1 MNYEKYRLVDNIV
14 EQFGLGSD
22 QIDSFNSVND
32 DTYWLV
38 QQDISAYK
46 TLGFFARINYDYKGK
61 YLFEAS
67 MRADG
72 TSRFAKKDRWGYF
85 PSVSAGWRFTEER
98 FMEGVRHWWDNGKI
112 RLSYGALG
120 NQQVSNYLY
129 LQTIGTGTLNY
140 LFDDSGKA
148 SYASV
153 SDPMSSNL
161 TWETVYTYNLGLD
174 LSFLQ
179 NRLSFTGDFFIRD
192 TKDMLTQSLTLPSV
206 YGAATPTENCADLRT
221 KGWELSITWRDQFK
235 LGGKPFHYALTGQIG
250 DYQTEITK
258 YNNPTKLF
266 DSYYEG
272 KKLGEIWGYHV
283 PKLFDTDEEAAA
295 YQVAINNSSN
305 VYQRVYNMQN
315 NLGRLMAGDVMFED
329 RDGSGSIGTG
339 AGTGD
344 DPGDMMIIGNT
355 TPRYSYSFRIEAS
368 WNGFDISAFFQ
379 GVGKRDWYPTA
390 NKDDIYGANQF
401 WQLYGYTIPSFITY
415 DFMDDVWSEQNL
427 GGYFPRLR
435 PIQSYNGG
443 PLGQNNDRYLQS
455 VAYLRFKNLTIG
467 YTLPV
472 LKKYLSKLRIYVS
485 GENLCYWSPLKKH
498 CKLIDPELAISS
510 GTYKGGTG
518 TGYTMPRTF
527 SFGVDITF

>member
-1 MNYEKYRLVDNIV
+1 
-14 EQFGLGSD
+14 
-22 QIDSFNSVND
+22 
-32 DTYWLV
+32 
-38 QQDISAYK
+38 
-46 TLGFFARINYDYKGK
+46 
-61 YLFEAS
+61 
-67 MRADG
+67 
-72 TSRFAKKDRWGYF
+72 
-85 PSVSAGWRFTEER
+85 
-98 FMEGVRHWWDNGKI
+98 
-112 RLSYGALG
+112 
-120 NQQVSNYLY
+120 
-129 LQTIGTGTLNY
+129 
-140 LFDDSGKA
+140 
-148 SYASV
+148 
-153 SDPMSSNL
+153 
-161 TWETVYTYNLGLD
+161 
-174 LSFLQ
+174 
-179 NRLSFTGDFFIRD
+179 
-192 TKDMLTQSLTLPSV
+192 MLTQSLTLPSV

-339 AGTGD
+339 AGTVD

-390 NKDDIYGANQF
+390 LRVVCSSVSCALPTRVPQRFRSTLDRRLHEPNPVPESYGGAAM
-401 WQLYGYTIPSFITY
+401 TAP
-415 DFMDDVWSEQNL
+415 
-427 GGYFPRLR
+427 P
-435 PIQSYNGG
+435 
-443 PLGQNNDRYLQS
+443 
-455 VAYLRFKNLTIG
+455 
-467 YTLPV
+467 
-472 LKKYLSKLRIYVS
+472 
-485 GENLCYWSPLKKH
+485 
-498 CKLIDPELAISS
+498 
-510 GTYKGGTG
+510 
-518 TGYTMPRTF
+518 
-527 SFGVDITF
+527 

>member
-1 MNYEKYRLVDNIV
+1 M
-14 EQFGLGSD
+14 
-22 QIDSFNSVND
+22 
-32 DTYWLV
+32 
-38 QQDISAYK
+38 
-46 TLGFFARINYDYKGK
+46 
-61 YLFEAS
+61 
-67 MRADG
+67 
-72 TSRFAKKDRWGYF
+72 
-85 PSVSAGWRFTEER
+85 
-98 FMEGVRHWWDNGKI
+98 
-112 RLSYGALG
+112 
-120 NQQVSNYLY
+120 SNYLY

-329 RDGSGSIGTG
+329 RDGSGSIG
-339 AGTGD
+339 AGTVD